1 MFLSFPDDE
10 HRGFYELYSINR
22 GTSTTNKAKAK
33 SSRVI
38 GLNSAWGNR
47 GEICKNYGWTLDYLQ
62 WQISWVNVQMIL
74 ADAPRCLDEDEVK
87 EQNVTTN
94 ELKSKDDIK
103 NFIKNFM

>member
-74 ADAPRCLDEDEVK
+74 ADAARCLDEDEVE

>member
-1 MFLSFPDDE
+1 M
-10 HRGFYELYSINR
+10 
-22 GTSTTNKAKAK
+22 
-33 SSRVI
+33 
-38 GLNSAWGNR
+38 
-47 GEICKNYGWTLDYLQ
+47 Q

-103 NFIKNFM
+103 NSLKLHVSYKLWIILTVV